1 MKNVPLRVVFST
13 LFTMLDN
20 VVKHGPSCLIYYV
33 KATRKNA
40 SNDISNES
48 WRRQLTCIPMTA
60 YMKNISMIR
69 SVT

>member
-1 MKNVPLRVVFST
+1 MKNVPIRVVFST

-48 WRRQLTCIPMTA
+48 
-60 YMKNISMIR
+60 
-69 SVT
+69 